1 MSSRSLTA
9 GLPLA
14 TGSIMITIAVLNL
27 PFPEGAF
34 IFEWMGSFLA
44 FYGLS
49 NLVGTRP
56 VLPITGAV
64 LVAGSLGDITLLGGL
79 NPLDWIIVNYIVF
92 IHAALGALTGQVIM
106 GEIWDN
112 HR

>member
-1 MSSRSLTA
+1 MSSKGLVA

-14 TGSIMITIAVLNL
+14 AGSVMISIAVLNL

-34 IFEWMGSFLA
+34 IMEWMGSFLA

-49 NLVGTRP
+49 CLVGTRP
-56 VLPITGAV
+56 VLPIAGAV

-79 NPLDWIIVNYIVF
+79 NPLDWIMVNYIVF
-92 IHAALGALTGQVIM
+92 IHAALGALTGQVLMDRIR
-106 GEIWDN
+106 DN

>member
-1 MSSRSLTA
+1 MSSRSLPV

-34 IFEWMGSFLA
+34 IMEWMGSFLA

-49 NLVGTRP
+49 YLVGTRP
-56 VLPITGAV
+56 VLPIAGAV
-64 LVAGSLGDITLLGGL
+64 LVAGSLGDMILLGGL
-79 NPLDWIIVNYIVF
+79 TPAGWALTNYMVF
-92 IHAALGALTGQVIM
+92 IHSAAGSLAGDMIKRGVKPA
-106 GEIWDN
+106 
-112 HR
+112 

>member
-14 TGSIMITIAVLNL
+14 AGSIMISITVLNL

-34 IFEWMGSFLA
+34 ILEWMGAFLA

-49 NLVGTRP
+49 YLMGTRP
-56 VLPITGAV
+56 VLPIAGAV
-64 LVAGSLGDITLLGGL
+64 LVAGSLEDMTLIGRL
-79 NPLDWIIVNYIVF
+79 NPLDWIVVNYMVF
-92 IHAALGALTGQVIM
+92 IHAALGSLV
-106 GEIWDN
+106 N
-112 HR
+112 HRIRETLVGKG

>member
-1 MSSRSLTA
+1 MSSRSITA

-34 IFEWMGSFLA
+34 ILEWMGTFLA

-49 NLVGTRP
+49 YLMGTRP
-56 VLPITGAV
+56 VLPLAGAV
-64 LVAGSLGDITLLGGL
+64 LV
-79 NPLDWIIVNYIVF
+79 
-92 IHAALGALTGQVIM
+92 GARARPPIYRSP
-106 GEIWDN
+106 IK
-112 HR
+112 

>member
-1 MSSRSLTA
+1 MFVA

-14 TGSIMITIAVLNL
+14 AGSIMVSIAVFNL

-49 NLVGTRP
+49 YLVGMRP
-56 VLPITGAV
+56 VLPITVAV
-64 LVAGSLGDITLLGGL
+64 LVGGSLGDILLLGGL
-79 NPLDWIIVNYIVF
+79 NPMEWIMINSVVF
-92 IHAALGALTGQVIM
+92 IHAVLGTLTGQVFMDKYRTI
-106 GEIWDN
+106 IVKT
-112 HR
+112 